1 MMLMNDMAILRLSS
15 GTHLCHMKYTTTH
28 IADMIMK
35 SITGSRAIR
44 NSLKK
49 VFEGNGPVTSMSVKK
64 QSNDKNV
71 SDDEP
76 TLSAG

>member
-1 MMLMNDMAILRLSS
+1 MILMNDMAIFRLSS
-15 GTHLCHMKYTTTH
+15 GTQLCLIKYIQVH
-28 IADMIMK
+28 IAEIIIK
-35 SITGSRAIR
+35 SITGSRAIK

-49 VFEGNGPVTSMSVKK
+49 VLEGNGPVTSMSVKK

-76 TLSAG
+76 TLPAG